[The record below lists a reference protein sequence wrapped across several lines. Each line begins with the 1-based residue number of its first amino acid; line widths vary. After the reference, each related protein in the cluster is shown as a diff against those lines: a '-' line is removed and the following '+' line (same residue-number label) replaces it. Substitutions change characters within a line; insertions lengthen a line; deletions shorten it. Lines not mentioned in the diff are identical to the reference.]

1 MSFDRELDT
10 IYLPRT
16 SAVPAAVELGIML
29 TRAKENVGS
38 VVELIWMIPGSTV
51 NYQLR
56 VKLAKG
62 DGEATWVLS
71 VDDGKQS
78 KSVWTSQTA
87 QLEVVRTVAQ
97 NVTDAVEAARPAPP

>member
-16 SAVPAAVELGIML
+16 SSVPAGIELGIML
-29 TRAKENVGS
+29 TRAKENPGS
-38 VVELIWMIPGSTV
+38 SVELIWMLPGSTV
-51 NYQLR
+51 NYQLT
-56 VKLAKG
+56 VKLAQEG
-62 DGEATWVLS
+62 SDATWILS

-78 KSVWTSQTA
+78 KSVWTAQSS

-97 NVTDAVEAARPAPP
+97 NVTNAVEAAR